1 MNESILIVEDEQ
13 ELCSTLGDR
22 PRSEGHE
29 ALARRLGNLAFFDT
43 VAILQRLLDGF
54 SNPSKV

>member
-22 PRSEGHE
+22 LWSEGHE
-29 ALARRLGNLAFFDT
+29 ALARRLGNLALFDT